1 MQVKLS
7 DRLALLRDLPYPEVM
22 QTPRFTQLVADL
34 PATVPFV
41 GPEAH
46 IRANGRPFKARIGAN
61 ESGFGPSP
69 NAIEAMCNTAPEAWM
84 YGDAECHDLREA
96 LAAHHG
102 VTPAHILVGEGID
115 GILGMLV
122 RLTVAPGDAVVTS
135 DGAYPT
141 FNYHVAGFGGVLH
154 KLPYRDD
161 HEDPGALLTR
171 AEEVGAKLLYFCNPD
186 NPMGTW
192 HSARVVERMVR
203 AVPEG
208 TLMVLDEAY
217 IDAAPAGT
225 APHIDPDDPRVVR
238 MRTFSKLY
246 GLAGLRVGYALGA
259 PSLIAMFDR
268 IRNHFGIGRV
278 AQAGA
283 LAALHDQ
290 AWLAHVQDKVAAS
303 RVRLSDIAA
312 ANGLYALP
320 SATSFV
326 ALDTGRDAQ
335 FASALVTALMERDI
349 FIRMP
354 FVAPQNRCIRISTA
368 PNPTLDAFEQAFPSA
383 LAACQSQL

>member
-1 MQVKLS
+1 LHLTYAKSMKS
-7 DRLALLRDLPYPEVM
+7 
-22 QTPRFTQLVADL
+22 PRFNPLVANL

-46 IRANGRPFKARIGAN
+46 MRANGRPFKARIGAN

-69 NAIEAMCNTAPEAWM
+69 KAVEAMFAAAPEVWM
-84 YGDAECHDLREA
+84 YGDSECHDLRVA

-102 VTPAHILVGEGID
+102 VTPAHITVGEGID
-115 GILGMLV
+115 GLLGLLV
-122 RLTVAPGDAVVTS
+122 RMMVAPGDPVVTS

-141 FNYHVAGFGGVLH
+141 FNYHVAGYGGVLH
-154 KLPYRDD
+154 KVPYRDD
-161 HEDPGALLTR
+161 HEDPGALLAR

-192 HSARVVERMVR
+192 HSARVVERMVK

-208 TLMVLDEAY
+208 TLLVLDEAY

-225 APHIDPDDPRVVR
+225 APDIHPDNPCVIR

-246 GLAGLRVGYALGA
+246 GLAGLRVGYAIGA
-259 PSLIAMFDR
+259 PDLIAMFDR
-268 IRNHFGIGRV
+268 IRNHFGMGRV

-290 AWLAHVQDKVAAS
+290 GWLTHVQTELAAAKA
-303 RVRLSDIAA
+303 RIGQIAA
-312 ANGLYALP
+312 QNGLYALP
-320 SATSFV
+320 SAASFV
-326 ALDTGRDAQ
+326 ALDTGHNGA
-335 FASALVTALMERDI
+335 FAKALVDALMARDV
-349 FIRMP
+349 FVRMP
-354 FVAPQNRCIRISTA
+354 FVAPQNRCIRVSAGPNTA
-368 PNPTLDAFEQAFPSA
+368 MEAFAAALPHA
-383 LAACQSQL
+383 LAQAQFAS

>member
-1 MQVKLS
+1 MK
-7 DRLALLRDLPYPEVM
+7 
-22 QTPRFTQLVADL
+22 TPRFNPLVANL

-46 IRANGRPFKARIGAN
+46 MRANGRPFKARIGAN

-69 NAIEAMCNTAPEAWM
+69 KAVEAMCATAPEVWM
-84 YGDAECHDLREA
+84 YGDSECHDLRMA

-102 VTPAHILVGEGID
+102 VRPAHITVGEGID
-115 GILGMLV
+115 GLLGLLV
-122 RLTVAPGDAVVTS
+122 RMMVAPGDPVVTS

-141 FNYHVAGFGGVLH
+141 FNYHVTGFGGVLH
-154 KLPYRDD
+154 KVPYRDD
-161 HEDPGALLTR
+161 HEDPGALLAR

-192 HSARVVERMVR
+192 HSARVVERMVK
-203 AVPEG
+203 ALPEG

-217 IDAAPAGT
+217 IDAAPVGT
-225 APHIDPDDPRVVR
+225 APDIDPDNPRVIR

-246 GLAGLRVGYALGA
+246 GLAGLRVGYAIGA
-259 PSLIAMFDR
+259 PELIAMFDR
-268 IRNHFGIGRV
+268 IRNHFGMGRI

-290 AWLAHVQDKVAAS
+290 GWLAHVQTELTAAKT
-303 RVRLSDIAA
+303 RIGRIAVQ
-312 ANGLYALP
+312 NGLYALP

-326 ALDTGRDAQ
+326 ALDTGRDGA
-335 FASALVTALMERDI
+335 FAKALVDALMARDI
-349 FIRMP
+349 FVRMP
-354 FVAPQNRCIRISTA
+354 FVAPQNRCIRVSAGPET
-368 PNPTLDAFEQAFPSA
+368 PMEAFAAALPHA
-383 LAACQSQL
+383 LAQVRIAS